1 MKAKLL
7 GFIVCAALL
16 GMSQAE
22 ATVFNVSFSF
32 SENNVTVNGTITTDG
47 NTGISLGPTDIT
59 AWSLAV
65 NYSSPAIPV
74 TLTAANST
82 LTLMGG
88 DLTAT
93 SSALSFNF
101 AGTDGGVLE
110 FASSGG
116 VGEFDALPNGNV
128 IYEAGG
134 SSCDGFGGPQDF
146 CAQEWAAPENGTV
159 ATTEETGTVV
169 IGTAAV
175 STTPLPAAL
184 PLFASGLGALAM
196 FGWRKKRKNAAAA
209 IAAA

>member
-1 MKAKLL
+1 MKTKLL
-7 GFIVCAALL
+7 GLIACAALF

-22 ATVFNVSFSF
+22 ASTVYDVSFSF
-32 SENNVTVNGTITTDG
+32 SENNVTVNGTITT
-47 NTGISLGPTDIT
+47 NATGTLGPSNIT
-59 AWSLAV
+59 AWSLTV
-65 NYSSPAIPV
+65 NFSSPPIPV
-74 TLTAANST
+74 TLTPANST
-82 LTLMGG
+82 LMLTGS

-101 AGTDGGVLE
+101 AGTDSGVLE

-134 SSCDGFGGPQDF
+134 YSCDGFGGPQDF
-146 CAQEWAAPENGTV
+146 CAQEWAAPEDGTV
-159 ATTEETGTVV
+159 ATAEETGTVV

-184 PLFASGLGALAM
+184 PLFATGLGVMGL
-196 FGWRKKRKNAAAA
+196 FGWRRKRQTAAA
-209 IAAA
+209 IGAS